1 MPTKHRRFAL
11 LEVTYEGA
19 SIPNATMD
27 CWEDDQGRTQWS
39 ARALVNTAGL
49 PDSGRL
55 TGRTKEGDVVSGE
68 VLVANH
74 QMGPRG
80 PRQTLVEF
88 RGTGDLEEA
97 SRPTM

>member
-11 LEVTYEGA
+11 LEVTYAGA
-19 SIPNATMD
+19 PVPNATMD
-27 CWEDDQGRTQWS
+27 CWEDDLGRIQWS
-39 ARALVNTAGL
+39 ARALVTTAGL

-55 TGRTKEGDVVSGE
+55 TGRTKEGRIVSGE

-74 QMGPRG
+74 QMGPGG

-88 RGTGDLEEA
+88 RGTGELEEV
-97 SRPTM
+97 SEPTT

>member
-11 LEVTYEGA
+11 LEVTYAGA
-19 SIPNATMD
+19 AVPNATID
-27 CWEDDQGRTQWS
+27 CWEDDLGRIQWS
-39 ARALVNTAGL
+39 ARALVTSAGL

-55 TGRTKEGDVVSGE
+55 TGHTKDGTVVSGE

-74 QMGPRG
+74 QMGPGG

-88 RGTGDLEEA
+88 RGTGELQETA
-97 SRPTM
+97 APAT